1 MDMNEKPILETVDPE
16 IAEHIVSRRDALRGA
31 GRWGAGMALASVPVA
46 LGVLAKSAFAQGGLP
61 REVVDVLNFALT
73 LEFLESEFYKLG
85 LAAPGLIQ
93 QRQVFEQISK
103 HEDSHVALLRAVLGD
118 KAVAKPTFDFTARG
132 TFPDV
137 FTNYATFVTLS
148 QGFEDT
154 GVRAFKG
161 QAPKLIPVDLI
172 LTVALQIH
180 AVEALHAAKVRRL
193 SASPAEKGWITLN
206 NTSVPALRPVYAGE
220 QQTTQLTVNVPNVLP
235 TFDKFPITDKAAAV
249 SEAFDEPL
257 TMQEV
262 LAIAGPFIVG

>member
-1 MDMNEKPILETVDPE
+1 MNEKPILETVDPE
-16 IAEHIVSRRDALRGA
+16 IAERIVSRRDALRDA
-31 GRWGAGMALASVPVA
+31 GKWGAGLAAAASVPVA

-61 REVVDVLNFALT
+61 QEVVDVLNFALT
-73 LEFLESEFYKLG
+73 LEYLEAEFYNLG
-85 LAAPGLIQ
+85 LATPGLIQ
-93 QRQVFEQISK
+93 HPEVFDQISD
-103 HEDSHVALLRAVLGD
+103 HEDSHVALLRSVLGD
-118 KAVAKPTFDFTARG
+118 QAVAKPTFDFTAGG

-137 FTNYATFVTLS
+137 FTNYATYVTLA

-154 GVRAFKG
+154 GVRAYKG
-161 QAPKLIPVDLI
+161 QAPKLIPVDPI

-180 AVEALHAAKVRRL
+180 AVEALHASKVRRL
-193 SASPAEKGWITLN
+193 SVSPAEKGWITLN
-206 NTSVPALRPVYAGE
+206 NTNVAALQPVYAGE
-220 QQTTQLTVNVPNVLP
+220 QQTTQLTVNVPDVLP